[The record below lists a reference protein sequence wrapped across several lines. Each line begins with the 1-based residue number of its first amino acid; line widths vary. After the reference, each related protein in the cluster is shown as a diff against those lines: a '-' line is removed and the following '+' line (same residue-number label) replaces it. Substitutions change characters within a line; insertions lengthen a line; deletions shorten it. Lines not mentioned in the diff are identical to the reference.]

1 MLATIIAIILLSTE
15 IEIRYSHNRYESTNN
30 SFFIHSNKTNRSDAE
45 ADSTWYERNLIKS
58 ELKSHVL
65 NDQIIDNET
74 RYNDAVTK
82 IPTALPS
89 NNINQQHQILRIQPL
104 LSNFSQ
110 RNKQQFSMRVTP
122 ISLYPSVS
130 QKIERA
136 KSFIL
141 PLSRLLRSQIPSSF
155 TTPDKQIVSSSIS
168 IASKSRN
175 LSSVTSQ
182 KSAVNKRKRRDNI
195 RITLINEVTVKTK
208 KLNEVSDDRRKVH
221 TISAMKQEIS
231 TPKILKKTTPK
242 FIDFG
247 KGGVIKTH
255 YPIKTDK
262 PTNYLVKTG
271 KPTKPI
277 AMIKTSKHTK
287 PTTMIKSTKHTK
299 PTIMPTKA
307 NLFLQK
313 KSKKTTNVTTIRSHS
328 TIISYM
334 PRKTTTNSKVLVTRQ
349 SGGKGGLIGCVIG
362 GIIVFL
368 ISGAIFGFIYYRKMT
383 KDLTKSQ
390 KKKDEGESGIVP
402 VVLPQVLNTTP
413 DVINAQQWA
422 PDVINAQQFQ
432 YKGPL
437 NLYISH
443 PTDLKHDMENLA
455 VESPK
460 ADDHIIFDDTLNQWC
475 KLMKFFCSKLYAMD
489 KNINYI

>member
-247 KGGVIKTH
+247 
-255 YPIKTDK
+255 
-262 PTNYLVKTG
+262 
-271 KPTKPI
+271 
-277 AMIKTSKHTK
+277 
-287 PTTMIKSTKHTK
+287 
-299 PTIMPTKA
+299 
-307 NLFLQK
+307 
-313 KSKKTTNVTTIRSHS
+313 
-328 TIISYM
+328 
-334 PRKTTTNSKVLVTRQ
+334 SKVLVTRQ

>member
-1 MLATIIAIILLSTE
+1 METLVRKYLDHGSTSSLILQT
-15 IEIRYSHNRYESTNN
+15 
-30 SFFIHSNKTNRSDAE
+30 RSDAE

-155 TTPDKQIVSSSIS
+155 TTSPDKQIVSSSIS

-247 KGGVIKTH
+247 
-255 YPIKTDK
+255 
-262 PTNYLVKTG
+262 
-271 KPTKPI
+271 
-277 AMIKTSKHTK
+277 
-287 PTTMIKSTKHTK
+287 
-299 PTIMPTKA
+299 
-307 NLFLQK
+307 
-313 KSKKTTNVTTIRSHS
+313 
-328 TIISYM
+328 
-334 PRKTTTNSKVLVTRQ
+334 SKVLVTRQ

-460 ADDHIIFDDTLNQWC
+460 ADDHIIFDDTLNQVYEIGSEIEILIDQ
-475 KLMKFFCSKLYAMD
+475 KITESN
-489 KNINYI
+489 KNPAASGVN